1 MLTCLAMLVLQQ
13 VVASPG
19 ALLEQ
24 VVYLSASALA
34 GVARFVVL
42 RLVVFAHSRAQAAV
56 TVPAARPVH
65 TSVARSAAP
74 TASAQLCRAA

>member
-1 MLTCLAMLVLQQ
+1 MLILQQ

-56 TVPAARPVH
+56 TVPAATVPAARPVH
-65 TSVARSAAP
+65 TSVARSAPPA
-74 TASAQLCRAA
+74 ASAQLCRAA